1 MINETPNPCPFHN
14 DDLTVGCLPIA
25 DEFQAAC
32 GCGARGPMMPTKAE
46 AIAAWNGA
54 GGWISVEER
63 LPKSTEAIAA
73 WNGAGGWISVEERL
87 PKSTGYDDDLG
98 SKLYPWV
105 DMLRPGYDVQYAI
118 GAYDKEHEEWFYSDY
133 SDTGIDGVTHWRP
146 LPAPP
151 EPE

>member
-32 GCGARGPMMPTKAE
+32 GCGARGPMMPTKA
-46 AIAAWNGA
+46 
-54 GGWISVEER
+54 
-63 LPKSTEAIAA
+63 EAIAA